1 MVDFLTV
8 IGFGRDDSLHFA
20 ASKVDT
26 NDIGIQGL
34 LNRDNRLPDLAVYA
48 GEQCS
53 QVRAGAGGLM
63 KLALRPSG
71 RGVAHTAL
79 DALADRRGRAR

>member
-1 MVDFLTV
+1 MTLVSKGCLTEIIAYQTWLFMPV
-8 IGFGRDDSLHFA
+8 NNARKFAQALA
-20 ASKVDT
+20 AS
-26 NDIGIQGL
+26 
-34 LNRDNRLPDLAVYA
+34 
-48 GEQCS
+48 
-53 QVRAGAGGLM
+53 M